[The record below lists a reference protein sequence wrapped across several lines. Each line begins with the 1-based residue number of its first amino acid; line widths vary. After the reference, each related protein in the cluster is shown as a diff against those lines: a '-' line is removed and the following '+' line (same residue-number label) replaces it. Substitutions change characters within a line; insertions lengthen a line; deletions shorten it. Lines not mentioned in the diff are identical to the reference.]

1 MVQPTLKRPPQLQQ
15 HTAVAQQAAVMV
27 LPQPVLLDLDVEYVT
42 DDKRQIKQNNTFAP
56 SSS

>member
-1 MVQPTLKRPPQLQQ
+1 
-15 HTAVAQQAAVMV
+15 
-27 LPQPVLLDLDVEYVT
+27 VLLDLDVEYVT